1 MHIRSALTARVVL
14 VWLAV
19 LGACPLA
26 CVGGHIPPSMFQ
38 FTNVVPHSG
47 PGEGG
52 WKVAQVVVLLNR
64 ISPSFPRN
72 AVCEIEVGV
81 PEVNKRG
88 PVTDELAQAAAAKA
102 ADEAARIVFREWQ
115 PTALLCQQ
123 FREHMQRIMTD
134 RDFGTLPGTRVTG
147 FLRDGVPRMTF
158 P

>member
-1 MHIRSALTARVVL
+1 
-14 VWLAV
+14 
-19 LGACPLA
+19 
-26 CVGGHIPPSMFQ
+26 MFQ